1 MSRASLRGVDLTRPM
16 AEIIAETGATKQGV
30 WIARKR
36 AGLPCECPAKSSKKI
51 GRSRRPRVERVAK
64 VAPVVVEPVAVEPVA
79 EVVWTGPALCRR
91 RSFEE
96 WCEPRR
102 AER

>member
-1 MSRASLRGVDLTRPM
+1 MSRATLRGVDLTRPM
-16 AEIIAETGATKQGV
+16 AEIIAETGATKQAV

-36 AGLPCECPAKSSKKI
+36 AGLPCECPAKSSTKV

-64 VAPVVVEPVAVEPVA
+64 VAPVVVEPVA

-102 AER
+102 AEG